1 MECEDFHG
9 TMLDAAAELIPC
21 PSNLKD
27 HLRTCVS
34 CSDQFERLRRT
45 MLLLDEW
52 TAPEPSPRF
61 GATLNRK
68 IVETTNVTRATPWI
82 SLRTLAIASGVAALF
97 LVGAITFLHVKNSAK
112 SVAVGSEYESAAL
125 SGTAVSDLQTL
136 EEAELLFT
144 DFDLLDQLAPAQP
157 DSIKSK

>member
-1 MECEDFHG
+1 
-9 TMLDAAAELIPC
+9 MLDAAAELIPC

-27 HLRTCVS
+27 HLRTCGS
-34 CSDQFERLRRT
+34 CSDEFERLRRT

-52 TAPEPSPRF
+52 RAPEPSPRF

-68 IVETTNVTRATPWI
+68 IFETKNVTRATSRI

-97 LVGAITFLHVKNSAK
+97 LVGAITFFHVTNSAK
-112 SVAVGSEYESAAL
+112 SVVGSEYESAL
-125 SGTAVSDLQTL
+125 VSGTAVSDLQTL
-136 EEAELLFT
+136 EEAELLFA

-157 DSIKSK
+157 ESIKSK